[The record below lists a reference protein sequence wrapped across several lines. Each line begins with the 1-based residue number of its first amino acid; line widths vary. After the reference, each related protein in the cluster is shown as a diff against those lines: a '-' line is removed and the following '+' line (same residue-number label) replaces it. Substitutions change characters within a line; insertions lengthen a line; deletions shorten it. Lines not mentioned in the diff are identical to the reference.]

1 MARTKGIL
9 LLSQILV
16 VALFVLN
23 YQAKAGKDAVRIVIT
38 GTAKPF
44 SYVDGTGALVGF
56 NVELMNAVC
65 QFNSWV
71 CSYEVARFPEVL
83 PALEQNRADI
93 GVGNFLYT
101 PARAARA
108 LYSEPYWRSTTS
120 FVGLK
125 TANDAPDALKCAIH
139 KTQQAAFL
147 ERQEMQR
154 RYYPDN
160 DALIQA
166 LLAGECSYILLPT
179 LQVLEFLQSEAGLA
193 YGFYGTPLFD
203 DGLGGDVH
211 ILVNAQQSA
220 RLEALNLALSE
231 LHRQGVYERIM
242 LKYFPFSIR

>member
-101 PARAARA
+101 PAQHGHCIANPTGA
-108 LYSEPYWRSTTS
+108 LRP
-120 FVGLK
+120 VLLVLK
-125 TANDAPDALKCAIH
+125 RPMM
-139 KTQQAAFL
+139 
-147 ERQEMQR
+147 RQM
-154 RYYPDN
+154 P
-160 DALIQA
+160 
-166 LLAGECSYILLPT
+166 
-179 LQVLEFLQSEAGLA
+179 
-193 YGFYGTPLFD
+193 
-203 DGLGGDVH
+203 
-211 ILVNAQQSA
+211 
-220 RLEALNLALSE
+220 
-231 LHRQGVYERIM
+231 
-242 LKYFPFSIR
+242 